1 MDTAVK
7 SNICWGHGFFL
18 PRRHCKQLKA
28 LTGGFLKSDSRIFME
43 EDVFAVFARSCWE
56 RVLRVYRCSKGLQKR
71 WRREE
76 REDGESQK
84 ERVNT
89 ETHSRLVSHLFT
101 VYKDISAWQGAMP
114 NNGIHQ
120 SWASSKPS
128 EIHPPPSPPLAY
140 KNGHGIPAKV
150 TCKAFKLAIP
160 SHTLPHHLKWLR
172 CS

>member
-1 MDTAVK
+1 MVSFSHADTANSWRLDRRFLEKVTQEFLWRRM
-7 SNICWGHGFFL
+7 CLLFL
-18 PRRHCKQLKA
+18 PGL
-28 LTGGFLKSDSRIFME
+28 
-43 EDVFAVFARSCWE
+43 VE
-56 RVLRVYRCSKGLQKR
+56 RESWGCTDAAKVYRKDEE
-71 WRREE
+71 EE